1 MSAFSMAAAAPT
13 QYDLSVNGIAP
24 PVSPVVGVAGS
35 FVVSV
40 AGTGGATGVTVT
52 AIFTPAVTFNA
63 GGSTAGCVAN
73 SAAGDPS
80 TTVSCPATGASGV
93 TVNVSPLSA
102 GLLSVIAGIVG
113 NEFDPVMSN
122 NSRSV
127 VVSVAGGGPT
137 PTPTRTNTPGGS
149 TATPTYTPTA
159 TPTRTPTA
167 PGPTP
172 TAGATVT
179 LFRALTPT
187 TNIQEGPKE
196 VGENFTTSQAGAI
209 VALRFWQSPSES
221 GSHVVTLWDPL
232 GSVLGRVTFAAG
244 GGSGW
249 QEQSLAQPVFIS
261 AEQYCWVSYTVN
273 SWASETPDGLFG
285 GCRFGIPIESF
296 PLRTYCG
303 GTSGAGQFPGAS
315 PSTNNYFADIRFLPG
330 AVAPPTVTAIGP
342 KAGASAGGRSVTI
355 TGTNFQT
362 GATVTIGGAAA
373 TSVAVVNSTTITA
386 LTPSHAA
393 GAGTVTV
400 TNPGAAAGS
409 LANGYTFMA
418 ATAFTDN
425 PIVQYSTTVKAQHV
439 LELRNAIASLWSVGG
454 LGTPTWAN
462 AVAAGA
468 VIRATD
474 VQEMRGK
481 LNQALTALGYFPS
494 SYTDDP
500 LQPQSTVIKKIH
512 IDQLRNGVKQVTN

>member
-1 MSAFSMAAAAPT
+1 MAAAAPT

-24 PVSPVVGVAGS
+24 PFGPAVGVAGS

-52 AIFTPAVTFNA
+52 VIFTPAVTFNA

-102 GLLSVIAGIVG
+102 GSLSVIAGIIG
-113 NEFDPVMSN
+113 NEFDPVISN

-127 VVSVAGGGPT
+127 VVSVAGGGST

-172 TAGATVT
+172 TPGSTVT
-179 LFRALTPT
+179 LFGGLTPS
-187 TNIQEGPKE
+187 GDFADGRKE
-196 VGENFTTSQAGAI
+196 VGELFGTSQAGAI
-209 VALRFWQSPSES
+209 TALRFWRSSLETAGPHIVS
-221 GSHVVTLWDPL
+221 LWD
-232 GSVLGRVTFAAG
+232 
-244 GGSGW
+244 GSGHLLTSLSIPDTGPDW
-249 QEQSLAQPVFIS
+249 QEKALDSWVFAS
-261 AEQYCWVSYTVN
+261 ANQFFYVSYTVN
-273 SWASETPDGLFG
+273 AYASETRGVLGCGFG
-285 GCRFGIPIESF
+285 GTIQNP
-296 PLRTYCG
+296 PLTTYCG
-303 GTSGAGQFPGAS
+303 ATGDPGQWPGA
-315 PSTNNYFADIRFLPG
+315 PSNTNFFADIRFLPG
-330 AVAPPTVTAIGP
+330 AVATPTVTAIGP

-355 TGTNFQT
+355 TGTNFQA

-373 TSVAVVNSTTITA
+373 TSVSVVNSTTVTA

-425 PIVQYSTTVKAQHV
+425 PIVQYSTIVKAQHV
-439 LELRNAIASLWSVGG
+439 LELRNAIARVWSVGG

-481 LNQALTALGYFPS
+481 LNQALTALGYSPS